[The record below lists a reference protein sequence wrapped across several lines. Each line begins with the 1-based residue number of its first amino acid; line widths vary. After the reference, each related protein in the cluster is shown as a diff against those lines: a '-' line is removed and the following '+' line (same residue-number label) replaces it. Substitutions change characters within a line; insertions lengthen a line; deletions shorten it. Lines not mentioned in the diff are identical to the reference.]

1 MAMKRVSGLDA
12 LSAGTGVWVLAGP
25 VAAADNSGI
34 VPGLQ
39 RLVDSDTDQRV
50 GLVPDRES
58 MCWIDEQTI
67 DDRYLLSERHIDAS
81 DPVLTLTQAMSEVPV
96 LGVQADAAGHHLL
109 VAFNHGIGDAKVMAE
124 VVAELSRS
132 HEETQPAA
140 TSVRVASRRP
150 LRLAHKTALRTAPGA
165 FAAALACVGARVG
178 RELVGG
184 ACRRITGAAGR
195 SRHNDELAAAKM
207 SVCYV
212 RSEPSFL
219 GELTQWRAAHAPDV
233 STNSILF
240 HRIWHGIRDVGLDPI
255 GEVEFL
261 VDLRRHLPKGADSDA
276 NLAAVSSVRIAA
288 DMTAV
293 EFGSRVADEMV
304 SLRPLIRA
312 GLASLARNARNGTRL
327 HQLCAPDMPVR
338 PLLTISDISRA
349 PGISNIAWH
358 ADATQGAEVQRTFAV
373 ALQPGSAERISLGL
387 CTIDGVVHA
396 TATFSPDVVSPE
408 AVEHGISLALNPG
421 RW

>member
-25 VAAADNSGI
+25 VAAADDAGI
-34 VPGLQ
+34 VRGLQ

-50 GLVPDRES
+50 GLVPDRAS
-58 MCWIDEQTI
+58 MCWFDEQTI
-67 DDRYLLSERHIDAS
+67 DDRYLLSQKHIDAS

-132 HEETQPAA
+132 DEESELAA
-140 TSVRVASRRP
+140 TPLQVATPRP
-150 LRLAHKTALRTAPGA
+150 LRLAHKAALRAAPGA
-165 FAAALACVGARVG
+165 FMTALACVGARLG
-178 RELVGG
+178 REFVGG
-184 ACRRITGAAGR
+184 AYRRVAGARG
-195 SRHNDELAAAKM
+195 SRPTEELAATKM
-207 SVCYV
+207 TVCYV
-212 RSEPSFL
+212 RSKPSFL
-219 GELTQWRAAHAPDV
+219 GELAQWRAAHAPDT

-240 HRIWHGIRDVGLDPI
+240 HRIWHGIREVGLDPI
-255 GEVEFL
+255 DEVELL
-261 VDLRRHLPKGADSDA
+261 VDLRRHLPKGADSYA
-276 NLAAVSSVRIAA
+276 NLAAVSSVHIAA
-288 DMTAV
+288 DMTPV

-338 PLLTISDISRA
+338 PRLTISDISRA
-349 PGISNIAWH
+349 PGISKIAWRTDASKG
-358 ADATQGAEVQRTFAV
+358 ADVQRTFAV

-387 CTIDGVVHA
+387 CTIDGIVHA

-408 AVEHGISLALNPG
+408 AVERGVSLALNLG